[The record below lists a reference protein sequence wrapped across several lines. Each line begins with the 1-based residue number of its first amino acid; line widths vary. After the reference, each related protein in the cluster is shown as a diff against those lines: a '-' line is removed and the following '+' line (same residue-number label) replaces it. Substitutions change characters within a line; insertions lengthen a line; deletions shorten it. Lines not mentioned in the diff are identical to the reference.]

1 MFYLSGLGIA
11 KSKLPPMRRIPLESS
26 TLASA
31 LYLPESRELEVE
43 FHSGEIYLYLS
54 VPPQAYYDLLAA
66 PSKGGYYNFNIRNLF
81 DFKKSG
87 RSHSAQNAT
96 G

>member
-1 MFYLSGLGIA
+1 MQ
-11 KSKLPPMRRIPLESS
+11 RTPLESS

-43 FHSGEIYLYLS
+43 FHSGEVYRYFS

-66 PSKGGYYNFNIRNLF
+66 PSKGGYYNFNIRNRF
-81 DFKKSG
+81 DFQKLGDSQPA
-87 RSHSAQNAT
+87 RNAT

>member
-1 MFYLSGLGIA
+1 MIL
-11 KSKLPPMRRIPLESS
+11 MRRIPLESS

-43 FHSGEIYLYLS
+43 FHSGEIYRYLS

-66 PSKGGYYNFNIRNLF
+66 PSKGGYYNFNIRNRF
-81 DFKKSG
+81 DFQKLC
-87 RSHSAQNAT
+87 RSYSARNT
-96 G
+96 VD

>member
-1 MFYLSGLGIA
+1 MFYLSGPGAA
-11 KSKLPPMRRIPLESS
+11 KSKLPAMRRIPLESS

-43 FHSGEIYLYLS
+43 FHSGEIYRYLRVS
-54 VPPQAYYDLLAA
+54 PQAFYDLLTA
-66 PSKGGYYNFNIRNLF
+66 PSKGGYYNFNIRNRF
-81 DFKKSG
+81 DFQRLGS
-87 RSHSAQNAT
+87 SQPAQNAT